1 MRSYAL
7 FALVT
12 AVGLLGNRAAANE
25 QALRQFFQAH
35 CIECHGADTQEG
47 GLRLDVLGLDSLA
60 ADFVTPA
67 PFAVWVK
74 IHDKL
79 HDGMMPPEDSPQPPA
94 SERRRV
100 VAWLGTQLTEA
111 DIACR
116 RAEGRAVLRRL
127 NRSEYENT

>member
-12 AVGLLGNRAAANE
+12 AVGLLGNRAAADE

-35 CIECHGADTQEG
+35 CIDCHGTQTQEG

-60 ADFVTPA
+60 ADFAAPA
-67 PFAVWVK
+67 SFAVWVK
-74 IHDKL
+74 IHDRL
-79 HDGMMPPEDSPQPPA
+79 HDGTMPPKDSPQPPA
-94 SERRRV
+94 SERQRV

-111 DIACR
+111 DMAGR

-127 NRSEYENT
+127 NRTEYE